1 MSTKANK
8 KSSAHK
14 ETEEERR
21 MRDER
26 FVEKFFTE
34 RELIV
39 NFDDTSESDEE
50 NAQAWYEAVERTMNA
65 LPTYQHDNVGQPL
78 PKTNTSQADSASFN
92 KTAIPDLHIDTFDS
106 KTESHVWF
114 FRGQKDARFAFTS
127 TLYRRLSVETHDEP
141 PTTVPF
147 DSIQLVHLMRSIIKT
162 KELEKPMI
170 NAEINLL
177 NKAREIG
184 IGRGLTALETLT
196 LLQHHGS
203 PTRLIDITSDWRVAL
218 FFACESDEDR
228 DGRIFLIKTNSDDWE
243 GFPKDKNET
252 KQTKHLIWENFF
264 NGDKKDSLFDT
275 SVLWSIKTWPIL
287 LPFSDPRMISQRG
300 FFLVGGIPV
309 EEFAN
314 KLLTRKCPNC
324 NNNRCEC
331 PYHNI
336 ESQSIT
342 SRKEVGQPLDS
353 PLTCDELRK
362 ITSLAIKFE
371 ADEAYLDRVTNTKMS
386 ALHTVGYSIRIPKEY
401 KRRLR
406 DILRDEDVHSDSIY
420 PPLRETVRLFE
431 HVVDESFKE

>member
-1 MSTKANK
+1 MKIDAYEENEEYQ
-8 KSSAHK
+8 
-14 ETEEERR
+14 ETAEERR

-39 NFDDTSESDEE
+39 KYDDTSESHEK
-50 NAQAWYEAVERTMNA
+50 NAHAWYEAVGRTMNT

-127 TLYRRLSVETHDEP
+127 TLYRRLSVETHHEP
-141 PTTVPF
+141 PTTGPF
-147 DSIQLVHLMRSIIKT
+147 DSIKLVHLMRSIIKT

-228 DGRIFLIKTNSDDWE
+228 DGRIFLIKTESDDWKR
-243 GFPKDKNET
+243 FPKEKNET
-252 KQTKHLIWENFF
+252 KQTKHLIWEDFF
-264 NGDKKDSLFDT
+264 NGEQKESLFDT

-300 FFLVGGIPV
+300 FFLVGGIPI

-314 KLLTRKCPNC
+314 KLRTRKCPNC

-342 SRKEVGQPLDS
+342 SRIEVGQPLDS
-353 PLTCDELRK
+353 TLTCDELRK
-362 ITSLAIKFE
+362 ITSLAIEFE
-371 ADEAYLDRVTNTKMS
+371 ADEAYLDRVTNTKTS

-401 KRRLR
+401 KRTLI
-406 DILRDEDVHSDSIY
+406 DILRRDGVHKDSIY

-431 HVVDESFKE
+431 HVVDESFKQ